1 MFTITKDATAG
12 SSRLYR
18 ARLSNAARMTGRH
31 LVPVAVDVPNAYGST
46 VAEAIRALDA
56 RFDAWRRA
64 IPTHTDNHSVQGYA
78 VTSSPSPASRRTTF
92 PASSASRSLTARPR
106 IVASRGLRSRGAAP
120 LPCAVEADAAEYG
133 MRRRLGPSDFAGNA
147 EHSRDGVV
155 AKRQDGAPML
165 AARARNV
172 DVAVNQRIGGNTDSH
187 PAHLGNLK

>member
-1 MFTITKDATAG
+1 MKTSTAVTPATTPVV
-12 SSRLYR
+12 
-18 ARLSNAARMTGRH
+18 AARATKSC
-31 LVPVAVDVPNAYGST
+31 APNAPVGS
-46 VAEAIRALDA
+46 R
-56 RFDAWRRA
+56 
-64 IPTHTDNHSVQGYA
+64 HVQGLQRIRPGLEEAFYSTLRI
-78 VTSSPSPASRRTTF
+78 VHFSLLVSSSPFPASRRTTF

-106 IVASRGLRSRGAAP
+106 IVVSHGLRSRGATP
-120 LPCAVEADAAEYG
+120 LPCAVEADAAEADAAESR

-172 DVAVNQRIGGNTDSH
+172 DVAVNERIGGNTDSH